1 MRKLEQELQFGK
13 DQMLRKTDEFHAAL
27 DDLANA
33 HRVAEDGRVSA
44 LQELE
49 TRKFELSDLKV
60 SFFFSRVEC
69 QRVHVAYCIELK
81 PIKGD
86 D

>member
-1 MRKLEQELQFGK
+1 
-13 DQMLRKTDEFHAAL
+13 MLRKTDEFHAAL

-60 SFFFSRVEC
+60 SFFLVE
-69 QRVHVAYCIELK
+69 QNARESMW
-81 PIKGD
+81 PIALN
-86 D
+86 